1 MSGAA
6 SSGARMTSI
15 RLTGKLAVARGA
27 MKLARAWDLPFRDRA
42 YRAWYDAISEL
53 SELLF
58 TNFHCMNYG
67 YAPALESAG
76 AERFQLGLY
85 DFLASLTPL
94 QGKRLLEVGSGRGG
108 GAAHL
113 RRVHETGDL
122 TGLDLSERAIEAS
135 QARFE
140 DPGLRFVP
148 GNAEALPF
156 EDASFEVIFNVESSH
171 CYPDVGAFLDEA
183 RRVLVDDG
191 VLLFADFRHAK
202 DVSDVEALV
211 AGSRFKVQQRA
222 DITQNVLTAL
232 EADDARK
239 RELID
244 TSSVVPTL
252 IRGSIHHFAGCVG
265 SPMYEDFRSGRRVYF
280 AYALT
285 AR

>member
-1 MSGAA
+1 M
-6 SSGARMTSI
+6 
-15 RLTGKLAVARGA
+15 ARGA
-27 MKLARAWDLPFRDRA
+27 MKLARAWNLPFRDRA

-58 TNFHCMNYG
+58 TDFHCMNYG
-67 YAPALESAG
+67 YAPAPEGAG
-76 AERFQLGLY
+76 AEPFQLGLY

-94 QGKRLLEVGSGRGG
+94 HDKRVLEVGSGRGG

-113 RRVHETGDL
+113 RRAHGAGDV
-122 TGLDLSERAIEAS
+122 TGLDLSERAVETS

-156 EDASFEVIFNVESSH
+156 EDASFDVIFNVESSH

-191 VLLFADFRHAK
+191 VLLFADFRHAE
-202 DVSDVEALV
+202 DLNDVEALV
-211 AGSRFKVQQRA
+211 DGSRFKVQQKM
-222 DITQNVLTAL
+222 DITQNVLAAL

-239 RELID
+239 LELID

-252 IRGSIHHFAGCVG
+252 IRGSIHHFAGCIG
-265 SPMYEDFRSGRRVYF
+265 SPMYEDFRSGQRVYF
-280 AYALT
+280 AYSLT